1 MDTSE
6 HGKQAS
12 GFGRTGWSLLLVRTL
27 ERISA
32 LLLFCMML
40 LTAVDVVGRYLFA
53 SPVPGGFEI
62 TEIMLATLIFCGLP
76 LATLRD
82 GHITVD
88 LAEGFLPTWFKNV
101 RDRLIFAMMALVL
114 AFLSYKLFNK
124 AGDFLEFNDQ
134 TAVLN
139 IPLSP
144 VVFAM
149 AGLTG
154 VSALIAMVLLV
165 TGKPVTESRSIAGQ

>member
-1 MDTSE
+1 MNPNE
-6 HGKQAS
+6 NQS
-12 GFGRTGWSLLLVRTL
+12 GFGRAGLSRLLVRVL
-27 ERISA
+27 EWASA

-40 LTAVDVVGRYLFA
+40 LTAVDVLGRYLFS

-88 LAEGFLPTWFKNV
+88 LMEGVLPSWFKSV
-101 RDRLIFAMMALVL
+101 RDRLIFAMMAVVL
-114 AFLSYKLFNK
+114 GFLSVKIFKK
-124 AGDFLEFNDQ
+124 ATDFVEFGDQ

-139 IPLSP
+139 LPLAP
-144 VVFAM
+144 VVFIM
-149 AGLTG
+149 AGLTA
-154 VSALIAMVLLV
+154 VSALIALMLLV
-165 TGKPVTESRSIAGQ
+165 TGKPQVDPHEGAIQ

>member
-1 MDTSE
+1 MNENTQESD
-6 HGKQAS
+6 
-12 GFGRTGWSLLLVRTL
+12 FGRTGLSGFLVRTL

-40 LTAVDVVGRYLFA
+40 LTAVDVAGRYLF
-53 SPVPGGFEI
+53 SNPVPGGFEI

-88 LAEGFLPTWFKNV
+88 LAEGFLPDWFKQA
-101 RDRLIFAMMALVL
+101 RDRLIFALMAIVL
-114 AFLSYKLFNK
+114 AYLSWKLFGK
-124 AGDFLEFNDQ
+124 ARDFVEFNDQ

-149 AGLTG
+149 AGLTAI
-154 VSALIAMVLLV
+154 SAVIALVLFV
-165 TGKPVTESRSIAGQ
+165 TGKPAVQPPELEGQ

>member
-1 MDTSE
+1 MKADE
-6 HGKQAS
+6 HLTDPARLGATR
-12 GFGRTGWSLLLVRTL
+12 FLVRAL
-27 ERISA
+27 EWISA

-40 LTAVDVVGRYLFA
+40 LTAVDVIARYLFS
-53 SPVPGGFEI
+53 SPIPGGFEI

-88 LAEGFLPTWFKNV
+88 LLEGSLPRWFKGV
-101 RDRLIFAMMALVL
+101 RDRLIYALMAIMLGY
-114 AFLSYKLFNK
+114 LSLKLIRK
-124 AGDFLEFNDQ
+124 ARDFFEYNDQ

-139 IPLSP
+139 LPLSP

-149 AGLTG
+149 AGLTAI
-154 VSALIAMVLLV
+154 SALIAFVLFV
-165 TGKPVTESRSIAGQ
+165 TGKPTEESRDVAGR

>member
-1 MDTSE
+1 MNANE
-6 HGKQAS
+6 HATDPARMGAI
-12 GFGRTGWSLLLVRTL
+12 RVLVRAL
-27 ERISA
+27 EWISA

-40 LTAVDVVGRYLFA
+40 LTAVDVVARYLFS

-88 LAEGFLPTWFKNV
+88 LLENSLPRWFKDI
-101 RDRLIFAMMALVL
+101 RDRLIFALMGVVL
-114 AFLSYKLFNK
+114 AYLSFKLFLK
-124 AGDFLEFNDQ
+124 ARDFVEFNDQ

-139 IPLSP
+139 LPLSP
-144 VVFAM
+144 VVFTM
-149 AGLTG
+149 AGLTAI
-154 VSALIAMVLLV
+154 SALIALILFV
-165 TGKPVTESRSIAGQ
+165 TGKPTPHSRSDVKQ